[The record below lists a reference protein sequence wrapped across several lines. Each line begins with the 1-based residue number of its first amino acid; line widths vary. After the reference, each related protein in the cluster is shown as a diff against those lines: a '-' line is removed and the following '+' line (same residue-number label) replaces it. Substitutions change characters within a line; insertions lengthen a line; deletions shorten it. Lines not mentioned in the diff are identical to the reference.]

1 MKSLIFSLLMLVC
14 SLGANAQQVRPHEWL
29 RQIRDSVNRD
39 TSLTSYEKKVI
50 KRYLRW
56 SRLIPSQTILQTAG
70 NMGAVSVGLG
80 WDYGKRE
87 QWETH
92 LLIGYIPKHD
102 ASTGKL
108 TMTLKETFRP
118 WQLKAYRDLYFE
130 PLTTGIYLNTVFGD
144 EFWGSQPDRYPK
156 SYYDFLSTK
165 VRINVFVGQQITW
178 NIPHEMQRK
187 RKSITLFY
195 EVSTCDL
202 YLRTYFTEKCI
213 RLSDILGLSLGVKM
227 KFM

>member
-1 MKSLIFSLLMLVC
+1 MLVF
-14 SLGANAQQVRPHEWL
+14 SLGANAQVRSHEWL

-39 TSLTSYEKKVI
+39 TSLTSYDKKVI

-130 PLTTGIYLNTVFGD
+130 PLTTGIYLNTVFGN

-165 VRINVFVGQQITW
+165 VRINVFVGQQEHNPILRGEHMRPVSANVFHGEIYPTERY
-178 NIPHEMQRK
+178 IRIVVGYK
-187 RKSITLFY
+187 D
-195 EVSTCDL
+195 EV
-202 YLRTYFTEKCI
+202 YVNQVF
-213 RLSDILGLSLGVKM
+213 
-227 KFM
+227 